1 MVVITGAWIQYYRR
15 PATCI
20 FTKSWGT
27 IEPEELK
34 KSMNRWTLFSTRKI
48 KNRLYEKTNRH
59 FVNRMLLYR
68 NQSKVDDTV
77 NNATINAD
85 GTKNSVNYQVTKE
98 ILMKE
103 AGISF
108 GDTRFSYL
116 SCFIIGTVL
125 FTPFP

>member
-1 MVVITGAWIQYYRR
+1 
-15 PATCI
+15 
-20 FTKSWGT
+20 
-27 IEPEELK
+27 
-34 KSMNRWTLFSTRKI
+34 
-48 KNRLYEKTNRH
+48 
-59 FVNRMLLYR
+59 MLLYR

-85 GTKNSVNYQVTKE
+85 GTKNSVNSQVT
-98 ILMKE
+98 KE

-116 SCFIIGTVL
+116 SCFIIGTEL

>member
-1 MVVITGAWIQYYRR
+1 M
-15 PATCI
+15 
-20 FTKSWGT
+20 
-27 IEPEELK
+27 
-34 KSMNRWTLFSTRKI
+34 
-48 KNRLYEKTNRH
+48 
-59 FVNRMLLYR
+59 
-68 NQSKVDDTV
+68 